1 MRHHGILTHGVVD
14 GVLVGE
20 TVQRAVQLSHL
31 GVDTEVPGGQEVRPG
46 SAESQLS
53 SLPALREKLGR
64 NTKVETVEAGQGVGA
79 GDPLVATATPVIRL
93 GEVIPASGGE
103 GAAHTFLHLG
113 RPQVNLGQQEEEEKE
128 RGLEQ

>member
-1 MRHHGILTHGVVD
+1 MVD

-53 SLPALREKLGR
+53 SLPALRKKLGR
-64 NTKVETVEAGQGVGA
+64 NTKVETVEAGQRVGA
-79 GDPLVATATPVIRL
+79 RDSLVSTTTPVLRL
-93 GEVIPASGGE
+93 CEVIEP
-103 GAAHTFLHLG
+103 GAGTESSLSLG
-113 RPQVNLGQQEEEEKE
+113 RSQLNLREEQEEE
-128 RGLEQ
+128 